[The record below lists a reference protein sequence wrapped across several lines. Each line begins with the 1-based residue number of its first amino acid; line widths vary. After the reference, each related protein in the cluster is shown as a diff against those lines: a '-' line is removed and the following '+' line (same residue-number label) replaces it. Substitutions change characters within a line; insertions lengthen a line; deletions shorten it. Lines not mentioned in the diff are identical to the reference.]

1 MRKKI
6 HKNLVGIAALAIILT
21 IGLTFWAYFMMLQ
34 KQIFQDLQTDVHV
47 LASSDYIVDTLE
59 QNYDANADGL
69 RITLISKD
77 GSVLYESKGNASKME
92 NHMERPEVQ
101 QALKNGEG
109 KATRRSNT
117 IGTLS
122 FYYAEKLENGCI
134 IRVSRDIPYVAK
146 LSVYLIPE
154 GIAIFAGIFVLCL
167 ILGHI
172 MTKRFIEPIEMLAV
186 DVEKVSEMQ
195 TYPEI
200 QPFIETINQQHR
212 ELKRN
217 SKMRQ
222 EFTANVSHELKTPLT
237 SISGYAEL
245 IESGIAQG
253 EDTVRFAG
261 EMGIGNTT
269 TSSAMTAVYLGLD
282 VETVTGRGAGLSSH
296 GLQRKIH
303 AIKQAIAVNQPDPED
318 PLDVLA
324 KVGGLDIAGMC
335 GLFLG
340 GAAQQIPVVMD
351 GFISQVAALTAM
363 RLVPECAD
371 YILASHVSEEPGANI
386 LLKALEKDAFLT
398 CGMRLGEGSGA
409 VALFP
414 ILDFASDIYHKMS
427 TFVQADIVEYQPLD

>member
-1 MRKKI
+1 MTLEETMQKIRPVDAAAMAAAKQHWDGLGKPLGSLGRLEKALIQIAGIQRTGDVHIDRKALVIMCADNGVVQEGVTQCGQEVTATVAENFLDEKSCVAIMCRRAGTKI
-6 HKNLVGIAALAIILT
+6 CPVDIGMAVDTPRVEKRKIAYGTKNMAKEPAMTREQAVAAIEVGIA
-21 IGLTFWAYFMMLQ
+21 
-34 KQIFQDLQTDVHV
+34 
-47 LASSDYIVDTLE
+47 
-59 QNYDANADGL
+59 
-69 RITLISKD
+69 
-77 GSVLYESKGNASKME
+77 
-92 NHMERPEVQ
+92 
-101 QALKNGEG
+101 
-109 KATRRSNT
+109 KAEELHAQ
-117 IGTLS
+117 G
-122 FYYAEKLENGCI
+122 Y
-134 IRVSRDIPYVAK
+134 
-146 LSVYLIPE
+146 
-154 GIAIFAGIFVLCL
+154 
-167 ILGHI
+167 
-172 MTKRFIEPIEMLAV
+172 EMLA
-186 DVEKVSEMQ
+186 
-195 TYPEI
+195 T
-200 QPFIETINQQHR
+200 
-212 ELKRN
+212 
-217 SKMRQ
+217 
-222 EFTANVSHELKTPLT
+222 
-237 SISGYAEL
+237 
-245 IESGIAQG
+245 
-253 EDTVRFAG
+253 G

-340 GAAQQIPVVMD
+340 GAAQQMPVVMD

-386 LLKALEKDAFLT
+386 LLKALEKDAFLI

>member
-1 MRKKI
+1 MQEVSRMTLEETMQKIRPVDAAAMAAAKQHWDGLGKPLGSLGRLEKALIRIAGIQRTGDVHIDRKALVIMCADNGVVEEGVTQCGQEVTATVAENFLDEKSCVAIMCRRAGTKI
-6 HKNLVGIAALAIILT
+6 CPVDIGMAVDTPRVEKRKIAYGTKNMAKEPAMTREQAIAAIEVGIA
-21 IGLTFWAYFMMLQ
+21 
-34 KQIFQDLQTDVHV
+34 
-47 LASSDYIVDTLE
+47 
-59 QNYDANADGL
+59 
-69 RITLISKD
+69 
-77 GSVLYESKGNASKME
+77 
-92 NHMERPEVQ
+92 
-101 QALKNGEG
+101 
-109 KATRRSNT
+109 KAEELHAQ
-117 IGTLS
+117 G
-122 FYYAEKLENGCI
+122 Y
-134 IRVSRDIPYVAK
+134 
-146 LSVYLIPE
+146 
-154 GIAIFAGIFVLCL
+154 
-167 ILGHI
+167 
-172 MTKRFIEPIEMLAV
+172 EMLA
-186 DVEKVSEMQ
+186 
-195 TYPEI
+195 T
-200 QPFIETINQQHR
+200 
-212 ELKRN
+212 
-217 SKMRQ
+217 
-222 EFTANVSHELKTPLT
+222 
-237 SISGYAEL
+237 
-245 IESGIAQG
+245 
-253 EDTVRFAG
+253 G

-296 GLQRKIH
+296 GLQRKIN

-340 GAAQQIPVVMD
+340 GAAKRMPVVMD
-351 GFISQVAALTAM
+351 GFISQVAALTAV

>member
-1 MRKKI
+1 MTLEETMQKIRPVDAAAMAAAKQHWDGLGKPLGSLGRLEKALIRIAGIQRTGDVHIDRKALVIMCADNGVVEEGVTQCGQEVTATVAENFLDEKSCVAIMCRRAGTKI
-6 HKNLVGIAALAIILT
+6 CPVDIGMAVDTPRVEKRKIAYGTKNMAKEPAMTREQAIAAIEVGIA
-21 IGLTFWAYFMMLQ
+21 
-34 KQIFQDLQTDVHV
+34 
-47 LASSDYIVDTLE
+47 
-59 QNYDANADGL
+59 
-69 RITLISKD
+69 
-77 GSVLYESKGNASKME
+77 
-92 NHMERPEVQ
+92 
-101 QALKNGEG
+101 
-109 KATRRSNT
+109 KAEELHAQ
-117 IGTLS
+117 G
-122 FYYAEKLENGCI
+122 Y
-134 IRVSRDIPYVAK
+134 
-146 LSVYLIPE
+146 
-154 GIAIFAGIFVLCL
+154 
-167 ILGHI
+167 
-172 MTKRFIEPIEMLAV
+172 EMLA
-186 DVEKVSEMQ
+186 
-195 TYPEI
+195 T
-200 QPFIETINQQHR
+200 
-212 ELKRN
+212 
-217 SKMRQ
+217 
-222 EFTANVSHELKTPLT
+222 
-237 SISGYAEL
+237 
-245 IESGIAQG
+245 
-253 EDTVRFAG
+253 G

-340 GAAQQIPVVMD
+340 GAAQQMPVVMD
-351 GFISQVAALTAM
+351 GFISQVAALTAV

>member
-1 MRKKI
+1 MTLEETMQKIRPVDAAAMAAAKQHWDGLGKPLGSLGRLEKALIQIAGIQRTGDVHIDRKALVIMCADNGVVEEGVTQCGQEVTATVAENFLDEKSCVAIMCRRAGTKI
-6 HKNLVGIAALAIILT
+6 CPVDIGMAVDTQRVEKRKIAYGTKNMAKEPAMTREQAVAAIEVGIA
-21 IGLTFWAYFMMLQ
+21 
-34 KQIFQDLQTDVHV
+34 
-47 LASSDYIVDTLE
+47 
-59 QNYDANADGL
+59 
-69 RITLISKD
+69 
-77 GSVLYESKGNASKME
+77 
-92 NHMERPEVQ
+92 
-101 QALKNGEG
+101 
-109 KATRRSNT
+109 KA
-117 IGTLS
+117 
-122 FYYAEKLENGCI
+122 E
-134 IRVSRDIPYVAK
+134 
-146 LSVYLIPE
+146 
-154 GIAIFAGIFVLCL
+154 
-167 ILGHI
+167 
-172 MTKRFIEPIEMLAV
+172 
-186 DVEKVSEMQ
+186 
-195 TYPEI
+195 
-200 QPFIETINQQHR
+200 
-212 ELKRN
+212 EL
-217 SKMRQ
+217 
-222 EFTANVSHELKTPLT
+222 H
-237 SISGYAEL
+237 
-245 IESGIAQG
+245 AQG
-253 EDTVRFAG
+253 YEILATG

-269 TSSAMTAVYLGLD
+269 TSSAMTAVYLELD

-340 GAAQQIPVVMD
+340 GAAQQMPVVMD
-351 GFISQVAALTAM
+351 GFISQVAALTAV

>member
-1 MRKKI
+1 MTLEETMQKIRPVDAAAMAAAKQHWDGLGKPLGSLGRLEKALIQIAGIQRTGDVHIDRKALVIMCADNGVVQEGVTQCGQEVTATVAENFLDEKSCVAIMCRRAGTKI
-6 HKNLVGIAALAIILT
+6 CPVDIGMAVDTPRVEKRKIAYGTKNMAKEPAMTREQAVAAIEVGIA
-21 IGLTFWAYFMMLQ
+21 
-34 KQIFQDLQTDVHV
+34 
-47 LASSDYIVDTLE
+47 
-59 QNYDANADGL
+59 
-69 RITLISKD
+69 
-77 GSVLYESKGNASKME
+77 
-92 NHMERPEVQ
+92 
-101 QALKNGEG
+101 
-109 KATRRSNT
+109 KA
-117 IGTLS
+117 
-122 FYYAEKLENGCI
+122 E
-134 IRVSRDIPYVAK
+134 
-146 LSVYLIPE
+146 
-154 GIAIFAGIFVLCL
+154 
-167 ILGHI
+167 
-172 MTKRFIEPIEMLAV
+172 
-186 DVEKVSEMQ
+186 
-195 TYPEI
+195 
-200 QPFIETINQQHR
+200 
-212 ELKRN
+212 EL
-217 SKMRQ
+217 
-222 EFTANVSHELKTPLT
+222 H
-237 SISGYAEL
+237 
-245 IESGIAQG
+245 AQG
-253 EDTVRFAG
+253 YEILATG

-340 GAAQQIPVVMD
+340 GAAQQMPVVMD
-351 GFISQVAALTAM
+351 GFISQVAALTAV

>member
-1 MRKKI
+1 MTLEETMQKIRPVDAAAMAAAKQHWDGLGKPLGSLGRLEKALIQIAGIQRTGDVHIDRKALVIMCADNGVVQEGVTQCGQEVTATVAENFLDEKSCVAIMCRRAGTKI
-6 HKNLVGIAALAIILT
+6 CPVDIGMAVDTPRVEKRKIAYGTKNMAKEPAMTREQAVAAIEVGIA
-21 IGLTFWAYFMMLQ
+21 
-34 KQIFQDLQTDVHV
+34 
-47 LASSDYIVDTLE
+47 
-59 QNYDANADGL
+59 
-69 RITLISKD
+69 
-77 GSVLYESKGNASKME
+77 
-92 NHMERPEVQ
+92 
-101 QALKNGEG
+101 
-109 KATRRSNT
+109 KAEELHAQ
-117 IGTLS
+117 G
-122 FYYAEKLENGCI
+122 Y
-134 IRVSRDIPYVAK
+134 
-146 LSVYLIPE
+146 
-154 GIAIFAGIFVLCL
+154 
-167 ILGHI
+167 
-172 MTKRFIEPIEMLAV
+172 EMLA
-186 DVEKVSEMQ
+186 
-195 TYPEI
+195 T
-200 QPFIETINQQHR
+200 
-212 ELKRN
+212 
-217 SKMRQ
+217 
-222 EFTANVSHELKTPLT
+222 
-237 SISGYAEL
+237 
-245 IESGIAQG
+245 
-253 EDTVRFAG
+253 G

-340 GAAQQIPVVMD
+340 GAAQQMPVVMD
-351 GFISQVAALTAM
+351 GFISQVAALTAV

-371 YILASHVSEEPGANI
+371 YILASHISEEPGANI

>member
-1 MRKKI
+1 MQEVSRMTLEETIRKIRPVDVAAMAAAKQHWDGLGKPLGSLGRLEKALIQIAGIQRTGDVHIDRKALVIMCADNGVVEEGVTQCGQEVTATVAENFLDEKSCVAIMCRRAGTKI
-6 HKNLVGIAALAIILT
+6 CPVDIGMAVDTPRVEKRKIAYGTKNMAKEPAMTREQAVAAIEVGIA
-21 IGLTFWAYFMMLQ
+21 
-34 KQIFQDLQTDVHV
+34 
-47 LASSDYIVDTLE
+47 
-59 QNYDANADGL
+59 
-69 RITLISKD
+69 
-77 GSVLYESKGNASKME
+77 
-92 NHMERPEVQ
+92 
-101 QALKNGEG
+101 
-109 KATRRSNT
+109 KA
-117 IGTLS
+117 
-122 FYYAEKLENGCI
+122 E
-134 IRVSRDIPYVAK
+134 
-146 LSVYLIPE
+146 
-154 GIAIFAGIFVLCL
+154 
-167 ILGHI
+167 
-172 MTKRFIEPIEMLAV
+172 
-186 DVEKVSEMQ
+186 
-195 TYPEI
+195 
-200 QPFIETINQQHR
+200 
-212 ELKRN
+212 EL
-217 SKMRQ
+217 
-222 EFTANVSHELKTPLT
+222 H
-237 SISGYAEL
+237 
-245 IESGIAQG
+245 AQG
-253 EDTVRFAG
+253 YEILATG

-340 GAAQQIPVVMD
+340 GAAKRMPVVMD
-351 GFISQVAALTAM
+351 GFISQVAALTAV

-371 YILASHVSEEPGANI
+371 YILASHISEEPGANI

>member
-1 MRKKI
+1 MTLEETMQKIRPVDAAAMAAAKQHWDGLGKPLGSLGRLEKALIQIAGIQRTGDVHIDRKALVIMCADNGVVEEGVTQCGQEVTATVAENFLDEKSCVAIMCRRAETKI
-6 HKNLVGIAALAIILT
+6 CPVDIGMAVDTPRVEKRKIAYGTKNMAKEPAMTREQAVAAIEVGIA
-21 IGLTFWAYFMMLQ
+21 
-34 KQIFQDLQTDVHV
+34 
-47 LASSDYIVDTLE
+47 
-59 QNYDANADGL
+59 
-69 RITLISKD
+69 
-77 GSVLYESKGNASKME
+77 
-92 NHMERPEVQ
+92 
-101 QALKNGEG
+101 
-109 KATRRSNT
+109 KAEELHAQ
-117 IGTLS
+117 G
-122 FYYAEKLENGCI
+122 Y
-134 IRVSRDIPYVAK
+134 
-146 LSVYLIPE
+146 
-154 GIAIFAGIFVLCL
+154 
-167 ILGHI
+167 
-172 MTKRFIEPIEMLAV
+172 EMLA
-186 DVEKVSEMQ
+186 
-195 TYPEI
+195 T
-200 QPFIETINQQHR
+200 
-212 ELKRN
+212 
-217 SKMRQ
+217 
-222 EFTANVSHELKTPLT
+222 
-237 SISGYAEL
+237 
-245 IESGIAQG
+245 
-253 EDTVRFAG
+253 G

-340 GAAQQIPVVMD
+340 GAAQQMPVVMD
-351 GFISQVAALTAM
+351 GFISQVAALTAV

>member
-1 MRKKI
+1 MTLEETMQKI
-6 HKNLVGIAALAIILT
+6 HPVDVAAMAAAKQHWDGLGKPLGSLGRLEKALIQIAGIQRTGDVHIDRKALVIMCADNGVVEEGVTQCGQEVTATVAENFLDEKSCVAIMCRRAGTKICPVDIGMAVDTPRVEKRKIAYGTKNMAKEPAMTREQAVAAIEVGIA
-21 IGLTFWAYFMMLQ
+21 
-34 KQIFQDLQTDVHV
+34 
-47 LASSDYIVDTLE
+47 
-59 QNYDANADGL
+59 
-69 RITLISKD
+69 
-77 GSVLYESKGNASKME
+77 
-92 NHMERPEVQ
+92 
-101 QALKNGEG
+101 
-109 KATRRSNT
+109 KAEELHAQ
-117 IGTLS
+117 G
-122 FYYAEKLENGCI
+122 Y
-134 IRVSRDIPYVAK
+134 
-146 LSVYLIPE
+146 
-154 GIAIFAGIFVLCL
+154 
-167 ILGHI
+167 
-172 MTKRFIEPIEMLAV
+172 EMLA
-186 DVEKVSEMQ
+186 
-195 TYPEI
+195 T
-200 QPFIETINQQHR
+200 
-212 ELKRN
+212 
-217 SKMRQ
+217 
-222 EFTANVSHELKTPLT
+222 
-237 SISGYAEL
+237 
-245 IESGIAQG
+245 
-253 EDTVRFAG
+253 G

-340 GAAQQIPVVMD
+340 GAAQQMPVIMD
-351 GFISQVAALTAM
+351 GFISQVAALTAV

>member
-1 MRKKI
+1 MTLEETMQKIRPVDAAAMAAAKQHWDGLGKPLGSLGRLEKALIRIAGIQRTGDVHIDRKALVIMCADNGVVEEGVTQCGQEVTATVAENFLDEKSCVAIMCRRAGTKI
-6 HKNLVGIAALAIILT
+6 CPVDIGMAVDTPRVEKRKIAYGTKNMAKEPAMTREQAIAAIEVGIA
-21 IGLTFWAYFMMLQ
+21 
-34 KQIFQDLQTDVHV
+34 
-47 LASSDYIVDTLE
+47 
-59 QNYDANADGL
+59 
-69 RITLISKD
+69 
-77 GSVLYESKGNASKME
+77 
-92 NHMERPEVQ
+92 
-101 QALKNGEG
+101 
-109 KATRRSNT
+109 KAEELHAQ
-117 IGTLS
+117 G
-122 FYYAEKLENGCI
+122 Y
-134 IRVSRDIPYVAK
+134 
-146 LSVYLIPE
+146 
-154 GIAIFAGIFVLCL
+154 
-167 ILGHI
+167 
-172 MTKRFIEPIEMLAV
+172 EMLA
-186 DVEKVSEMQ
+186 
-195 TYPEI
+195 T
-200 QPFIETINQQHR
+200 
-212 ELKRN
+212 
-217 SKMRQ
+217 
-222 EFTANVSHELKTPLT
+222 
-237 SISGYAEL
+237 
-245 IESGIAQG
+245 
-253 EDTVRFAG
+253 G

-296 GLQRKIH
+296 GLQRKIN

-340 GAAQQIPVVMD
+340 GAAQQMPVVMD
-351 GFISQVAALTAM
+351 GFISQVAALTAV

>member
-1 MRKKI
+1 MTLEETMQKI
-6 HKNLVGIAALAIILT
+6 RPVDAAAMAAAKQHWDGLGKPLGSLGRLEKALIQIAGIQRT
-21 IGLTFWAYFMMLQ
+21 G
-34 KQIFQDLQTDVHV
+34 DVHIDRKALV
-47 LASSDYIVDTLE
+47 IMCADNGVVEEGVTQCGQEVTATVAENFLDEKSCVAIMCRRAGTKICPVDIGMAVDTPRVEKRKIAYGTKNMAKEPAMTRE
-59 QNYDANADGL
+59 QAVAA
-69 RITLISKD
+69 I
-77 GSVLYESKGNASKME
+77 
-92 NHMERPEVQ
+92 EVGT
-101 QALKNGEG
+101 A
-109 KATRRSNT
+109 KAEELHAQ
-117 IGTLS
+117 G
-122 FYYAEKLENGCI
+122 Y
-134 IRVSRDIPYVAK
+134 
-146 LSVYLIPE
+146 
-154 GIAIFAGIFVLCL
+154 
-167 ILGHI
+167 
-172 MTKRFIEPIEMLAV
+172 EMLA
-186 DVEKVSEMQ
+186 
-195 TYPEI
+195 T
-200 QPFIETINQQHR
+200 
-212 ELKRN
+212 
-217 SKMRQ
+217 
-222 EFTANVSHELKTPLT
+222 
-237 SISGYAEL
+237 
-245 IESGIAQG
+245 
-253 EDTVRFAG
+253 G

-340 GAAQQIPVVMD
+340 GAAQQMPVVMD

>member
-1 MRKKI
+1 MTLEETIRKICPVDVAAMAAAKQHWDGLGKPLGSLGRLEKALIQIAGIQRTGDVHIDRKALVIMCADNGVVQEGVTQCGQEVTATVAENFLDEKSCVAIMCRRAGTKI
-6 HKNLVGIAALAIILT
+6 CPVDIGMAVDTPRVEKRKIAYGTKNMAKEPAMTREQAIAAIEVGIA
-21 IGLTFWAYFMMLQ
+21 
-34 KQIFQDLQTDVHV
+34 
-47 LASSDYIVDTLE
+47 
-59 QNYDANADGL
+59 
-69 RITLISKD
+69 
-77 GSVLYESKGNASKME
+77 
-92 NHMERPEVQ
+92 
-101 QALKNGEG
+101 
-109 KATRRSNT
+109 KAEELHAQ
-117 IGTLS
+117 G
-122 FYYAEKLENGCI
+122 Y
-134 IRVSRDIPYVAK
+134 
-146 LSVYLIPE
+146 
-154 GIAIFAGIFVLCL
+154 
-167 ILGHI
+167 
-172 MTKRFIEPIEMLAV
+172 EMLA
-186 DVEKVSEMQ
+186 
-195 TYPEI
+195 T
-200 QPFIETINQQHR
+200 
-212 ELKRN
+212 
-217 SKMRQ
+217 
-222 EFTANVSHELKTPLT
+222 
-237 SISGYAEL
+237 
-245 IESGIAQG
+245 
-253 EDTVRFAG
+253 G

-296 GLQRKIH
+296 GLQRKIN

-340 GAAQQIPVVMD
+340 GAAKRMPVVMD
-351 GFISQVAALTAM
+351 GFISQVAALTAV